1 MKLVVE
7 IELKGELSYR
17 CLVSSTFIAQHTIGV
32 NGETMVCANIPS
44 YLRKTKTLLEIAD
57 KVKEDVTAYV
67 DGVNSANMQTSSE

>member
-44 YLRKTKTLLEIAD
+44 LRKAKTLLEIAD